1 MAPKVDSDSWKE
13 KQANL
18 ATAQQDEDAIAEMV
32 ATTNDYSYL
41 DEVKQNQVLI
51 DGGIFDLDS
60 FDHPGGD
67 SIKMFGGNDVT
78 VMYRMI
84 HPRHSK
90 NYYASK
96 MKQVGTVKGYHNEY
110 KFESEFEKELKREV
124 FKIVRPGTELGT
136 PGYLFRAFCYVMIY
150 FVLQVSERIF
160 CPANWRGLVFLC
172 FVFLRS
178 V

>member
-1 MAPKVDSDSWKE
+1 MAPKIDSDSWKE

-32 ATTNDYSYL
+32 STNDYL
-41 DEVKQNQVLI
+41 KEVRQNEVLI
-51 DGGIFDLDS
+51 DGDIFDLDS

-84 HPRHSK
+84 HPRHSEK
-90 NYYASK
+90 YYASK
-96 MKQVGTVKGYHNEY
+96 MKQVGTVKGYKNEY

-136 PGYLFRAFCYVMIY
+136 PGYLFRACCYLVLY
-150 FVLQVSERIF
+150 FVLQVRNE
-160 CPANWRGLVFLC
+160 AAALC
-172 FVFLRS
+172 SSSPCIV
-178 V
+178 